1 MQRFLLPFLKDH
13 LGTIV
18 SPIINKG
25 GCAMRYMRF
34 LFALFAFI
42 GFGIAQAED
51 SNPLSKLAWQFGP
64 TQGAIG
70 EKATINIPEGFA
82 FLGATDTKKFMEL
95 NQNLASGSEYLM
107 APTSLA
113 WFAVFEFKPTGY
125 VKDDETVDAN
135 AILESI
141 KEGTEAGNEER
152 KKRGWPTMSITGW
165 RFQPQYDRQTKLLE
179 WALLAKSDANNEPIV
194 NYNTRLLGRTGVM
207 EVVLVAEP
215 GILDTAVGE
224 LKTALTAYKFVPGE
238 KYSEFKQGD
247 RVAEFG
253 LAALIAGGAAAVAVK
268 KGLFTVIL
276 GFLAATW
283 KFIAVA
289 IVGAF
294 TWMKSYFKK
303 KNQ

>member
-1 MQRFLLPFLKDH
+1 ML
-13 LGTIV
+13 
-18 SPIINKG
+18 
-25 GCAMRYMRF
+25 YMRF

-42 GFGIAQAED
+42 GFGIAQADD

-70 EKATINIPEGFA
+70 DKATLSIPEGFA
-82 FLGATDTKKFMEL
+82 FLGAAETKKFMEL
-95 NQNLASGSEYLM
+95 NKNLASGNEYLL

-113 WFAVFEFKPTGY
+113 WFAVFEFNPTGY
-125 VKDDETVDAN
+125 VKDNETVDAN
-135 AILESI
+135 EILESV
-141 KEGTEAGNEER
+141 KNGTAAGNEER

-165 RFQPQYDRQTKLLE
+165 RFQPQYDRQAKLLE

-215 GILDTAVGE
+215 QILDTAVGE
-224 LKTALTAYKFVPGE
+224 LKKTLTEYKFVPGE

-253 LAALIAGGAAAVAVK
+253 LAALIAGGGAAVAAK
-268 KGLFTVIL
+268 KGLFTVIA
-276 GFLAATW
+276 GFLAAAW

-289 IVGAF
+289 VIGAL
-294 TWMKSYFKK
+294 TWIKSIFKK